1 MDAGH
6 EGTDARLADYRRDH
20 LSGRTEKL
28 KAIVCDY
35 GLTIELARLLA
46 RDLDGEVGY
55 FSPWVSSFAEP
66 KATMLGTGLE
76 DEGVKRV
83 DFPWSLLDSPDEP
96 DIWIFPD
103 LYFTD
108 WQQHLRAMGKNVW
121 GSGPG
126 ELLELDRWK
135 LHKLL
140 KDNGLPV
147 ADVITVEG
155 IDNLHAGLSSE
166 PHDRKFGKLSQFY
179 RVEPET

>member
-76 DEGVKRV
+76 DEGVKRI
-83 DFPWSLLDSPDEP
+83 DFPWSLLDSPDEA
-96 DIWIFPD
+96 DICIFPH

-108 WQQHLRAMGKNVW
+108 SHQHLHPIAKNLWASCPRAWLHLDAGKVHD
-121 GSGPG
+121 
-126 ELLELDRWK
+126 LLRE
-135 LHKLL
+135 
-140 KDNGLPV
+140 
-147 ADVITVEG
+147 
-155 IDNLHAGLSSE
+155 
-166 PHDRKFGKLSQFY
+166 
-179 RVEPET
+179 